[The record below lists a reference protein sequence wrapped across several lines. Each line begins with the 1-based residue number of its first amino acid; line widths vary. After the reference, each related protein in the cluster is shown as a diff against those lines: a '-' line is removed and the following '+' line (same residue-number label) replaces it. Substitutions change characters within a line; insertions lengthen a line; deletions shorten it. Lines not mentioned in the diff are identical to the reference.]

1 MEEQIVSLKV
11 AKLLEEHNFCNGSS
25 HYYSNIFSEQ
35 LHKNDDG
42 VLYLNG
48 LDVNY
53 IEAPTQSLVQK
64 WLREEHNMFVE
75 CYHNNLLTERIHGV
89 KYGRYNMSIY
99 EHSMFNMFGFDTYE
113 RALEEGL
120 KQALKLI

>member
-53 IEAPTQSLVQK
+53 IEAPTQSLAQR
-64 WLREEHNMFVE
+64 WLRDKHGFFVLVE
-75 CYHNNLLTERIHGV
+75 LGSIGLYPHI
-89 KYGRYNMSIY
+89 YNGKLDYKGDHYLSY
-99 EHSMFNMFGFDTYE
+99 ES
-113 RALEEGL
+113 ALKEGL
-120 KQALKLI
+120 LMALRYL

>member
-48 LDVNY
+48 LDET
-53 IEAPTQSLVQK
+53 I
-64 WLREEHNMFVE
+64 
-75 CYHNNLLTERIHGV
+75 
-89 KYGRYNMSIY
+89 
-99 EHSMFNMFGFDTYE
+99 
-113 RALEEGL
+113 L
-120 KQALKLI
+120 KHPLNH

>member
-11 AKLLEEHNFCNGSS
+11 AKLLEEHHFCNGSS

-53 IEAPTQSLVQK
+53 IEAPTQSLAQR
-64 WLREEHNMFVE
+64 WLRDKHGFFVLVE
-75 CYHNNLLTERIHGV
+75 LDSNRISCLPWY
-89 KYGRYNMSIY
+89 KRLWFKPEYI
-99 EHSMFNMFGFDTYE
+99 
-113 RALEEGL
+113 
-120 KQALKLI
+120 K

>member
-53 IEAPTQSLVQK
+53 IE
-64 WLREEHNMFVE
+64 
-75 CYHNNLLTERIHGV
+75 
-89 KYGRYNMSIY
+89 
-99 EHSMFNMFGFDTYE
+99 
-113 RALEEGL
+113 
-120 KQALKLI
+120 

>member
-53 IEAPTQSLVQK
+53 IEAPTQSLAQK

>member
-53 IEAPTQSLVQK
+53 IEAPTQSLAQR
-64 WLREEHNMFVE
+64 WLRDKHGFFVLVELDSIGLYPHIYRRHIIPLDKLTVNKEGIVELDKVTDYGTHN
-75 CYHNNLLTERIHGV
+75 Y
-89 KYGRYNMSIY
+89 Y
-99 EHSMFNMFGFDTYE
+99 
-113 RALEEGL
+113 A
-120 KQALKLI
+120 